1 MHLQTRENDDRDIPN
16 RCSDEEMAE
25 ANKALLTAYGIRDG
39 AQVPVK
45 PVDPFLGQIKPLQE
59 VSELKRRGDIKRE
72 EAKRFFQSLD

>member
-1 MHLQTRENDDRDIPN
+1 MKRDENMDYQVEN
-16 RCSDEEMAE
+16 
-25 ANKALLTAYGIRDG
+25 YGIAG
-39 AQVPVK
+39 KPYEAPAWSKGVWGQGK